1 MTPLQFLFDQNLS
14 HRLVGLLSDAFPG
27 SAHVRGMRL
36 SRADDERVW
45 QAAIAGGYVLVSK
58 DAEFHQRSALE
69 GYPPK
74 VVWIRLGNR
83 PTAAVES
90 VLRARQGEI
99 ATFDADPDAAL
110 LILD

>member
-27 SAHVRGMRL
+27 SAHVRGMGL

-74 VVWIRLGNR
+74 VVWIQLGNCTTEDVAR
-83 PTAAVES
+83 LLRTRGVEIAGFVKDPTASFLSLA
-90 VLRARQGEI
+90 
-99 ATFDADPDAAL
+99 
-110 LILD
+110 